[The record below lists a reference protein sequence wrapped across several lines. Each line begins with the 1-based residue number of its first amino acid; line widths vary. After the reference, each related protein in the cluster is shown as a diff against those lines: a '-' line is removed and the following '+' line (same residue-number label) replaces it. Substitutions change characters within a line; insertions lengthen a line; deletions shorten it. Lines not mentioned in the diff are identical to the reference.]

1 MPGDNTEYD
10 IGFRAPALPYPPTEY
25 NSAVFEQF
33 NNVLRLYFN
42 NIDNA
47 LRSNMIVSEP
57 YELRV
62 SRGLVVG
69 ASTVNKFGANPDVGS
84 SAEETIWT
92 NGGNITWP
100 ATAFTAYIVST
111 DAADASAGTGARVVT
126 VQGLDSD
133 YNFQTV
139 SVTLGGTTAVTI
151 SGANPW
157 LRINRAFVTSSG
169 TGGAA
174 AGTITIQDVGAT
186 VVYANLGLGNQTQM
200 AVYTVP
206 AGHTLYLDQI
216 TFTAAISTGSN
227 SATVKLNT
235 RDFGSNTFRTRYTA
249 DLQSGELINSLQY
262 PLALPE
268 KTDIEARAVMSAGTA
283 SISAFFEGVLIAN

>member
-1 MPGDNTEYD
+1 MPEDNTSYD

-33 NNVLRLYFN
+33 NNILRLYFN

-62 SRGLVVG
+62 SRGLITG
-69 ASTVNKFGANPDVGS
+69 ASNINKFGANSNVSG
-84 SAEETIWT
+84 AEETIWT
-92 NGGNITWP
+92 QGGNIPWP
-100 ATAFTAYIVST
+100 AAAFTAEIISS
-111 DAADASAGTGARVVT
+111 DAADTSAGAGARVVT
-126 VQGLDSD
+126 VEGLDSD
-133 YNFQTV
+133 YNFQTAD
-139 SVTLGGTTAVTI
+139 VTLNGTTAVAI
-151 SGANPW
+151 AGANPW
-157 LRINRAFVTSSG
+157 LRVNRAFVISSG
-169 TGGAA
+169 TGGGA
-174 AGTITIQDVGAT
+174 AGTVHIRNQSGGAI
-186 VVYANLGLGNQTQM
+186 YANLGAGNQTQM

-206 AGHTLYLDQI
+206 AGHTLYVDQI

-227 SATVKLNT
+227 SAVVKLNT
-235 RDFGSNTFRTRYTA
+235 RDFGSNTFRTRYIA

-268 KTDIEARAVMSAGTA
+268 KTDIEARAGVSAGTA
-283 SISAFFEGVLIAN
+283 TISAFFEGVLIAN

>member
-1 MPGDNTEYD
+1 MAAPKDLSV
-10 IGFRAPALPYPPTEY
+10 RAPALPLPPAKYART
-25 NSAVFEQF
+25 AFTQF
-33 NNVLRLYFN
+33 NNVLRIYFN
-42 NIDNA
+42 QLDAA
-47 LRSNMIVSEP
+47 LRNAMTVQEP
-57 YELRV
+57 YELQV
-62 SRGLVVG
+62 AKGQIVG
-69 ASTVNKFGANPDVGS
+69 ASSVNKFGANSNVGTT
-84 SAEETIWT
+84 EETIWT

-100 ATAFTAYIVST
+100 AAAFTAYIVSS
-111 DAADASAGTGARVVT
+111 DAADTSAGTGARTVT
-126 VQGLDSD
+126 VSGLDAD
-133 YNFQTV
+133 YKDKTV
-139 SVTLGGTTAVTI
+139 SVTLNGTSTVAI
-151 SGANPW
+151 SGTW

-206 AGHTLYLDQI
+206 AGHTLYVDQI
-216 TFTAAISTGSN
+216 TFTAAVSTGTN
-227 SATVKLNT
+227 SAAAKLNT
-235 RDFGSNTFRTRYTA
+235 RDFGSNTFRTRYIA

-283 SISAFFEGVLIAN
+283 SIAAFFEGVLIAN

>member
-1 MPGDNTEYD
+1 MAAPKDLSV
-10 IGFRAPALPYPPTEY
+10 RAPALPLPPAKYART
-25 NSAVFEQF
+25 AFTQF
-33 NNVLRLYFN
+33 NNVLRIYFN
-42 NIDNA
+42 QLDAA
-47 LRSNMIVSEP
+47 LRNAMIVQEP
-57 YELRV
+57 YELQV
-62 SRGLVVG
+62 AKGQVVG
-69 ASTVNKFGANPDVGS
+69 ASNVNKFGANSNVGTT
-84 SAEETIWT
+84 EETIWT

-100 ATAFTAYIVST
+100 AAAFTAYIVSS
-111 DAADASAGTGARVVT
+111 DAADTSAGTGARTVT
-126 VQGLDSD
+126 VSGLDAD
-133 YNFQTV
+133 YKDKTV
-139 SVTLGGTTAVTI
+139 SVTLNGTSAVAI
-151 SGANPW
+151 SGTW

-206 AGHTLYLDQI
+206 AGHTLYVDQI
-216 TFTAAISTGSN
+216 TFTAAVSTGSN
-227 SATVKLNT
+227 SAVVKLDT
-235 RDFGSNTFRTRYTA
+235 RDFGSNTFRTRYIA

>member
-1 MPGDNTEYD
+1 VAAPKDLSV
-10 IGFRAPALPYPPTEY
+10 RAPALPLPPAKYART
-25 NSAVFEQF
+25 AFTQF
-33 NNVLRLYFN
+33 NNVLRIYFN
-42 NIDNA
+42 QLDAA
-47 LRSNMIVSEP
+47 LRNAMIVQEP
-57 YELRV
+57 YELQV
-62 SRGLVVG
+62 AKGQVVG
-69 ASTVNKFGANPDVGS
+69 ASNVNKFGANSNVGTT
-84 SAEETIWT
+84 EETIWT

-100 ATAFTAYIVST
+100 AAAFTAYIVSS
-111 DAADASAGTGARVVT
+111 DAADTSAGTGARTVT
-126 VQGLDSD
+126 VSGLDAD
-133 YNFQTV
+133 YKDKTV
-139 SVTLGGTTAVTI
+139 SVTLNGTSAVAI
-151 SGANPW
+151 SGTW

-206 AGHTLYLDQI
+206 AGHTLYVDQI
-216 TFTAAISTGSN
+216 TFTAAVSTGSN
-227 SATVKLNT
+227 SAVVKLDT
-235 RDFGSNTFRTRYTA
+235 RDFGSNTFRTRYIA

>member
-10 IGFRAPALPYPPTEY
+10 IGFRAPALPYPPNEY

-69 ASTVNKFGANPDVGS
+69 ASNVNKFGTNLAIGPT
-84 SAEETIWT
+84 EETIWT
-92 NGGNITWP
+92 NGGNIPWP
-100 ATAFTAYIVST
+100 TAAFTATIISS
-111 DAADASAGTGARVVT
+111 DAADTSAGTGARVVT

-139 SVTLGGTTAVTI
+139 SVTLNGTTAVTI

-169 TGGAA
+169 TGGGA
-174 AGTITIQDVGAT
+174 AGIITIQNAST
-186 VVYANLGLGNQTQM
+186 AVVYADLSEGNQTQM

-216 TFTAAISTGSN
+216 TFTAAVSTGAN

-235 RDFGSNTFRTRYTA
+235 RDFGSNTFRTRYIA

-262 PLALPE
+262 PIALPE
-268 KTDIEARAVMSAGTA
+268 KTDIEARAFMSAGTA

>member
-1 MPGDNTEYD
+1 MP
-10 IGFRAPALPYPPTEY
+10 IGNQGRFSAPALPVPPKEY
-25 NSAVFEQF
+25 NQTSFSRF
-33 NNVLRLYFN
+33 NNLLRIYFN
-42 NIDNA
+42 QLDAA
-47 LRSNMIVSEP
+47 LRNAMAAQEP
-57 YELRV
+57 YELQV
-62 SRGLVVG
+62 AKGQVVG

-84 SAEETIWT
+84 SAEETIWA

-100 ATAFTAYIVST
+100 AAAFTAYIVSS
-111 DAADASAGTGARVVT
+111 DAADTSAGTGARTVT
-126 VQGLDSD
+126 VSGLDAD
-133 YNFQTV
+133 YKDKTV
-139 SVTLGGTTAVTI
+139 SVTLNGTSAVAI
-151 SGANPW
+151 SGTW

-169 TGGAA
+169 TGGGA

-206 AGHTLYLDQI
+206 AGHTLYVDQL
-216 TFTAAISTGSN
+216 TFTAAVSIGAN
-227 SATVKLNT
+227 SAVVKLNT
-235 RDFGSNTFRTRYTA
+235 RDFGSNTFRTRYIA

-283 SISAFFEGVLIAN
+283 SIAAFFDGVLIAN

>member
-69 ASTVNKFGANPDVGS
+69 ASTVNKFGTNPVIS
-84 SAEETIWT
+84 TTEETIWE

-100 ATAFTAYIVST
+100 ATAFTATIVST
-111 DAADASAGTGARVVT
+111 DAADTSAGTGARVVT

-139 SVTLGGTTAVTI
+139 SVTLNGTTAVTI

-169 TGGAA
+169 TGGGA

-216 TFTAAISTGSN
+216 TFTAAVSTGTN
-227 SATVKLNT
+227 SAVVKLDT
-235 RDFGSNTFRTRYTA
+235 RDFGSNTFRTRYIA

-268 KTDIEARAVMSAGTA
+268 KTDIEARAVVSGQSSA
-283 SISAFFEGVLIAN
+283 ISAFFEGVLIAN

>member
-1 MPGDNTEYD
+1 MAAPKDLSV
-10 IGFRAPALPYPPTEY
+10 RAPALPLPPAKYART
-25 NSAVFEQF
+25 AFTQF
-33 NNVLRLYFN
+33 NNVLRIYFN
-42 NIDNA
+42 QLDAA
-47 LRSNMIVSEP
+47 LRNAMIVQEP
-57 YELRV
+57 YELQV
-62 SRGLVVG
+62 AKGQIVG
-69 ASTVNKFGANPDVGS
+69 ASPINKFGANSNVGTT
-84 SAEETIWT
+84 EETIWT

-100 ATAFTAYIVST
+100 AAAFTAYIVSS
-111 DAADASAGTGARVVT
+111 DAADTSAGTGARTVT
-126 VQGLDSD
+126 VSGLDAD
-133 YNFQTV
+133 YKDKTV
-139 SVTLGGTTAVTI
+139 SVTLNGTSAVAI
-151 SGANPW
+151 SGTW

-206 AGHTLYLDQI
+206 AGHTLYVDQI
-216 TFTAAISTGSN
+216 TFTAAVSTGSN
-227 SATVKLNT
+227 SAVVKLNT
-235 RDFGSNTFRTRYTA
+235 RDFGSNTFRTRYIA

-283 SISAFFEGVLIAN
+283 SIAAFFEGVLIAN

>member
-1 MPGDNTEYD
+1 MAAPKDLSV
-10 IGFRAPALPYPPTEY
+10 RAPALPLPPAKYART
-25 NSAVFEQF
+25 AFTQF
-33 NNVLRLYFN
+33 NNVLRIYFN
-42 NIDNA
+42 QLDAA
-47 LRSNMIVSEP
+47 LRNAMTVQEP
-57 YELRV
+57 YELQV
-62 SRGLVVG
+62 VKGQIVG
-69 ASTVNKFGANPDVGS
+69 ASSVNKFGTNPAIS
-84 SAEETIWT
+84 TTEETIWE

-157 LRINRAFVTSSG
+157 LRIDRAFVTSSG
-169 TGGAA
+169 TGGGA

-216 TFTAAISTGSN
+216 TFTAAVSTGTN
-227 SATVKLNT
+227 SAVVKLDT
-235 RDFGSNTFRTRYTA
+235 RDFGSNTFRTRYIA

-268 KTDIEARAVMSAGTA
+268 KTDIEARAVVSGQSAA
-283 SISAFFEGVLIAN
+283 VSAFFEGVLIAN